1 MVSLLA
7 LTAAPLDTAPRPV
20 FAMAFV
26 NAFCTELLPPAVAA
40 AVDAPPAPLVPA
52 TLPVLPLLALER
64 VLELV
69 PTPVLV
75 PVPVPLAEA
84 ALMPALPLPPMAVVD
99 VVPPPAV
106 SKLEVCAPVA
116 APPDVLT

>member
-1 MVSLLA
+1 MVSWRA

-20 FAMAFV
+20 LAMALV
-26 NAFCTELLPPAVAA
+26 SAFCTELLAPAVAA
-40 AVDAPPAPLVPA
+40 VAVPVAPLVPA
-52 TLPVLPLLALER
+52 TLTVLPPLAVALALGLAR
-64 VLELV
+64 
-69 PTPVLV
+69 VLV
-75 PVPVPLAEA
+75 PPAALV

-106 SKLEVCAPVA
+106 NKLEVCVPVA